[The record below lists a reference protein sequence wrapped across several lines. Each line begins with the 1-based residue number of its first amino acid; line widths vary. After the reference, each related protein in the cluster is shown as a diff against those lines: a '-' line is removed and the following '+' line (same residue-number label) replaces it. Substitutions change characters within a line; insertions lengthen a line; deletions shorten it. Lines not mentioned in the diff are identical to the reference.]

1 MTPRRPGAY
10 RPGRLSRSPTA
21 RPVFPAQLPVD
32 ESVYTEPATS
42 GSSYRPTGG
51 RWQYVWGT
59 DKQQAGY
66 YWRIGVRLDDGETH
80 QVSIALR

>member
-1 MTPRRPGAY
+1 
-10 RPGRLSRSPTA
+10 
-21 RPVFPAQLPVD
+21 
-32 ESVYTEPATS
+32 VYTEPATS